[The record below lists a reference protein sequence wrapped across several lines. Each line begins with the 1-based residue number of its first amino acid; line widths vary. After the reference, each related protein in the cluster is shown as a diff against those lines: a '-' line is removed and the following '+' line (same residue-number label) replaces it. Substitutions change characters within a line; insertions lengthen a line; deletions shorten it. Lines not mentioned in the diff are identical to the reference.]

1 MNKENIIFV
10 LDVLFLIGECIH
22 SYHLRVPPYG
32 IILVTFIYVITGYC
46 LGSPISMCFKH
57 DTMDEIALLNGEL
70 KTPPGSWEC
79 SRKLLSGMFSNMAFL
94 SLLFN
99 SHIEDRRKKNLKRQ
113 QELEKDVNE
122 KV

>member
-10 LDVLFLIGECIH
+10 LNALFLIGECIH

-46 LGSPISMCFKH
+46 LGSPTSMCFKH
-57 DTMDEIALLNGEL
+57 NDMEEIAQLNGEL
-70 KTPPGSWEC
+70 KTSPGPWEC
-79 SRKLLSGMFSNMAFL
+79 SRKFLDSMFNNMAVF
-94 SLLFN
+94 SYFIN
-99 SHIEDRRKKNLKRQ
+99 SRIENRRKKNLKRQ